1 MKWLGIAVAIVIC
14 QTGLSS
20 MDKRNDSEVIE
31 ALKSRDAS
39 TADRAAQEV
48 FVRGDRMFPLL
59 MTLEGDKQAFSGTAL
74 YNPRASIV
82 YPIPGH
88 GQLTES
94 QTEQV
99 TTLEVAALYLISAI
113 YHENLHFANG
123 LLLVDLTVQRGDRK
137 ARNSKEYLGRAWE
150 SLRDWMLE
158 YQRRGIGFMRSKKQ
172 DPLSAAK
179 LGWY

>member
-1 MKWLGIAVAIVIC
+1 MKCLRIATAMIIC

-20 MDKRNDSEVIE
+20 MDETNDSEIIE
-31 ALKSRDAS
+31 ALRSRDGS

-48 FVRGDRMFPLL
+48 FVRGERMFPLL
-59 MTLEGDKQAFSGTAL
+59 MKLEGDKQAFAGTAL
-74 YNPRASIV
+74 YNARASIV

-88 GQLTES
+88 GKLTES

-113 YHENLHFANG
+113 YHQNLHFASG
-123 LLLVDLTVQRGDRK
+123 VLMVDLTVPRGDRK
-137 ARNSKEYLGRAWE
+137 ARNSKDYVLRAWG
-150 SLRDWMLE
+150 SLRDWMSE
-158 YQRRGIGFMRSKKQ
+158 YRRMGIGFMRSKEH
-172 DPLSAAK
+172 DPLASAK